1 MHAHIFC
8 KAILLRCLKGSCD
21 RAAAGSDT
29 LCCLFGLPRRP
40 CCYGAAP
47 RAQHPEPGFR
57 DNGRETLGE
66 AAGSAP
72 DHQKWVGGLGDTP
85 AKAALVSQSRKE
97 SKGGGLGGVG
107 IPTSPG
113 TVLPLVK

>member
-29 LCCLFGLPRRP
+29 LCCLFGFPRRP
-40 CCYGAAP
+40 CCCGAAP
-47 RAQHPEPGFR
+47 RAQHPQPGFG

-72 DHQKWVGGLGDTP
+72 DHQKWVGGLGDTLAERR
-85 AKAALVSQSRKE
+85 AKAGGW
-97 SKGGGLGGVG
+97 GGG
-107 IPTSPG
+107 IPMSPS